1 MFVERVCQFVLFM
14 RTCDNA
20 VQALMLLVVV
30 GLFNVLSASVSFL
43 GSAHYGDQGCCATS
57 RVFRVD
63 CGVGERMTKEATAL
77 APSTLEIIAIA
88 PW

>member
-1 MFVERVCQFVLFM
+1 M
-14 RTCDNA
+14 
-20 VQALMLLVVV
+20 MLL
-30 GLFNVLSASVSFL
+30 SVFSMCVQQLSFL

-63 CGVGERMTKEATAL
+63 CGVGERMTKDATAL

-88 PW
+88 PR

>member
-1 MFVERVCQFVLFM
+1 MLNAFVNCVVYDGVRQCCAGVDAVVSLFK
-14 RTCDNA
+14 
-20 VQALMLLVVV
+20 VFSAL
-30 GLFNVLSASVSFL
+30 VSFL

-63 CGVGERMTKEATAL
+63 CGVGERMTKDATAL

-88 PW
+88 PR